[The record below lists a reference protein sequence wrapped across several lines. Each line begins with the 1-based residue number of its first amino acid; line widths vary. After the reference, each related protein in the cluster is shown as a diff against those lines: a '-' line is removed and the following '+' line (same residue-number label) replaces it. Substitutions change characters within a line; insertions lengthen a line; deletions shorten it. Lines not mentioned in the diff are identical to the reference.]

1 MEKIQLMQ
9 KMAKENPG
17 TIELLY
23 LLGLEYKEAGMA
35 QEAIAAFSEALKS
48 AQGELF
54 EKIMAELSD
63 INKKKK
69 GVTVPANFAAE
80 EEGPLPLQEPSPSEG
95 PGRSGGYSTSE
106 DPEPSPSEEH
116 ARSEAFAPSEE
127 NPQSAGPEDFG
138 SSSGQLRLV
147 RGGKEKQKPGAA
159 SAQKDNFQEITFA
172 DVGGLDDVKQ
182 AIKMKIIKPFL
193 TPGLFEKFKK
203 KSGGGL
209 LFFGPPGCGKT
220 FIARAT
226 AGECKAHFKPVR
238 ITDIL
243 DPYFG
248 QSEQNISA
256 IFSVAR
262 AQKPCI
268 LFFDEIDSIGF
279 NRAKTSTDM
288 MRSVVDQLLSE
299 IDGIDS
305 NTEKILIIGATNMPW
320 DVDPALRRPGRFD
333 KTIFVPPPDQNAREV
348 IFNLKMAGKPC
359 DEQIDYSVLAQESEL
374 FSGADIE
381 NVIDL
386 ATENVLEEILTTGVE
401 RNITQEDLL
410 VALKSTKPS
419 TIEWLRTISNYVKYA
434 NQSGFY
440 DEVRNY
446 LTRHKKYL

>member
-9 KMAKENPG
+9 KMVRENPG
-17 TIELLY
+17 NIELLY
-23 LLGLEYKEAGMA
+23 LLGLEYKEAGMT
-35 QEAIAAFSEALKS
+35 QEAIATFSEALKS

-54 EKIMAELSD
+54 EKIMGELAD
-63 INKKKK
+63 INARKK
-69 GVTVPANFAAE
+69 GESPSVGFATE
-80 EEGPLPLQEPSPSEG
+80 GEGPSPLEGRSPSEG
-95 PGRSGGYSTSE
+95 H
-106 DPEPSPSEEH
+106 EPSPSEER
-116 ARSEAFAPSEE
+116 ARSEGLAPSEE
-127 NPQSAGPEDFG
+127 PLSAGPEDFG
-138 SSSGQLRLV
+138 PPAGPLRLV
-147 RGGKEKQKPGAA
+147 KGGKEKPKPGAA
-159 SAQKDNFQEITFA
+159 SAPKDGFPEITFA

-348 IFNLKMAGKPC
+348 IFQLKMVGKPC
-359 DEQIDYSVLAQESEL
+359 DEQIDYTVLAKESEL

-410 VALKSTKPS
+410 AALKNTKPS